1 MMSHDEPLLDALRS
15 MWDAADPS
23 PPDLATR
30 ALFRLALEDL
40 DVEVMALQAELSG
53 AGARG
58 PELASTIIF
67 ESQSLAL
74 TIMISAAGRSR
85 RRLDGWITP
94 SAALVV
100 RLHAAGG
107 ILEETADDDG
117 RFAFADVAEGVVHL
131 TVEPTGGAALHLAR
145 QVATPPITI

>member
-1 MMSHDEPLLDALRS
+1 AGGRDRAHPGPVPGQAATPPGCGPPMERPMMSHDEPLLDALRS
-15 MWDAADPS
+15 MWEAADPS

-40 DVEVMALQAELSG
+40 DVEMMALQAELSG

-74 TIMISAAGRSR
+74 
-85 RRLDGWITP
+85 
-94 SAALVV
+94 
-100 RLHAAGG
+100 
-107 ILEETADDDG
+107 
-117 RFAFADVAEGVVHL
+117 
-131 TVEPTGGAALHLAR
+131 
-145 QVATPPITI
+145 